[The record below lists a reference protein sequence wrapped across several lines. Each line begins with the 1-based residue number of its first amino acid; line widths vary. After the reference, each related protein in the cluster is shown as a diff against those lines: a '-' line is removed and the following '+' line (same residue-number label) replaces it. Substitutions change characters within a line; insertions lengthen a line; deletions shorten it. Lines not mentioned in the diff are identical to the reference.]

1 MADGDAEVELEEI
14 RYGNRVFSGSS
25 APALHEHPINKD
37 LIAHFKSKG
46 DSVSWGIAESIEKYE
61 EDTEKKVSRGT
72 DIAALY
78 DQETECELAKEVEN
92 RIEEVLSDDAAIMD
106 DAQVKKRAKLASR
119 FGDENADIGFAP
131 IPSGFVSYVYE
142 VVDALKF
149 HPWSRGCGFETSKT
163 DDEDAFDAKFTH
175 QVFREDESV
184 FGYAGLRMD
193 VFVCRTSLRALL
205 KTKYDNKISSAM
217 NPADPVED
225 QMREW
230 FDSEG
235 LCELYTDEKRFE
247 AEAEM
252 VEPCGGG
259 TIVAESQR
267 DDGVTTR
274 IQAYE
279 LATNE
284 EARKWH
290 AAMEAYAVF
299 FIDAASKIDNTD
311 PRWTLLVAT
320 RHHADGRWETAG
332 FTTVYRFYSYPD
344 SERARL
350 SQILVLPPYQ
360 RQGLGG
366 KMLEAVRKLA
376 LDRSMR
382 DLTIEDPTDQL
393 QRLRDVHDVKACLNL
408 PELIAKVQMAAV
420 EAARAPTQDARRSAL
435 ACTQQV
441 FDMAAAKLKICKP
454 QMRRIWE
461 ALLFIF
467 AKRSNAPENSL
478 AADAFKEL
486 IVCRLKAMY
495 NSNSDK
501 DIGTKRIIS
510 IGENDFIMTKARVL
524 VGEAPQMENPA
535 EGQADITEALG
546 ELFQECVQN
555 LSFIYAQCPSGEPMV
570 DSTTSP
576 IQSKANTNVH
586 SEPFSRAGQR
596 LCRREQVVVD
606 EDQNPRL
613 ATTGRVFKHK
623 NVAAVKAADTKRYDR
638 GSKKSGRAVVNGP
651 HMQGYKGG
659 RIAQGTGEDD
669 KEVLNDISN
678 VNQPQQQH
686 MKDLCAMYNCEEVP
700 TQGDGNCQFRALSL
714 GLYGSED
721 RHAEVRTNIV
731 QHLRENSERYFQF
744 VESEFFAD
752 YVNRISLDG
761 QWGDAITLQAF
772 VEYYSRGVRVLSD
785 NEQNPVFDHAFED
798 SSEDPITITHY
809 GEVHYNGTTPIR
821 T

>member
-1 MADGDAEVELEEI
+1 
-14 RYGNRVFSGSS
+14 
-25 APALHEHPINKD
+25 
-37 LIAHFKSKG
+37 
-46 DSVSWGIAESIEKYE
+46 
-61 EDTEKKVSRGT
+61 
-72 DIAALY
+72 
-78 DQETECELAKEVEN
+78 
-92 RIEEVLSDDAAIMD
+92 MD
-106 DAQVKKRAKLASR
+106 DAQAKKRAKLASR

-131 IPSGFVSYVYE
+131 IPSGFGASNGVGGGATPSDLKSEAANGLANGGAKPADAPVSYVCE
-142 VVDALKF
+142 AVDALKF
-149 HPWSRGCGFETSKT
+149 HPWSRGCGFEASKT
-163 DDEDAFDAKFTH
+163 NEEEAFDAEFTH
-175 QVFREDESV
+175 QVFREDESI

-193 VFVCRTSLRALL
+193 VFVCRTSLRALF

-252 VEPCGGG
+252 AEPCGGG
-259 TIVAESQR
+259 TIVAESYS
-267 DDGVTTR
+267 DDGVMTR
-274 IQAYE
+274 ITAYE

-320 RHHADGRWETAG
+320 RHHADGLWETAG

-382 DLTIEDPTDQL
+382 DLTVEDPTDQL

-408 PELIAKVQMAAV
+408 PELMAKVQAAAV
-420 EAARAPTQDARRSAL
+420 EAARAQTQDARRGAL
-435 ACTQQV
+435 ACTQQI

-467 AKRSNAPENSL
+467 AKRSNAPENSPV
-478 AADAFKEL
+478 ADAFKEL
-486 IVCRLKAMY
+486 IVRRLKAMY

-501 DIGTKRIIS
+501 DIGTKRIIP
-510 IGENDFIMTKARVL
+510 IGENDFVMTKARGS

-555 LSFIYAQCPSGEPMV
+555 LSFIYAQCK
-570 DSTTSP
+570 
-576 IQSKANTNVH
+576 I
-586 SEPFSRAGQR
+586 
-596 LCRREQVVVD
+596 
-606 EDQNPRL
+606 
-613 ATTGRVFKHK
+613 
-623 NVAAVKAADTKRYDR
+623 
-638 GSKKSGRAVVNGP
+638 
-651 HMQGYKGG
+651 
-659 RIAQGTGEDD
+659 
-669 KEVLNDISN
+669 
-678 VNQPQQQH
+678 
-686 MKDLCAMYNCEEVP
+686 
-700 TQGDGNCQFRALSL
+700 
-714 GLYGSED
+714 
-721 RHAEVRTNIV
+721 
-731 QHLRENSERYFQF
+731 
-744 VESEFFAD
+744 
-752 YVNRISLDG
+752 
-761 QWGDAITLQAF
+761 
-772 VEYYSRGVRVLSD
+772 
-785 NEQNPVFDHAFED
+785 
-798 SSEDPITITHY
+798 
-809 GEVHYNGTTPIR
+809 
-821 T
+821 

>member
-1 MADGDAEVELEEI
+1 
-14 RYGNRVFSGSS
+14 
-25 APALHEHPINKD
+25 
-37 LIAHFKSKG
+37 
-46 DSVSWGIAESIEKYE
+46 
-61 EDTEKKVSRGT
+61 
-72 DIAALY
+72 
-78 DQETECELAKEVEN
+78 
-92 RIEEVLSDDAAIMD
+92 MD
-106 DAQVKKRAKLASR
+106 DAQAKKRAKLAER
-119 FGDENADIGFAP
+119 FGDENADVGFAP
-131 IPSGFVSYVYE
+131 IPSGFGAANGAGGGAMASGLKSESGNGLANGGAKPADAPVSYVCE
-142 VVDALKF
+142 AVDALKF
-149 HPWSRGCGFETSKT
+149 HPWSRGCGLETSKR
-163 DDEDAFDAKFTH
+163 DDEDAFDAEFTH
-175 QVFREDESV
+175 QVFREDESI

-259 TIVAESQR
+259 TLVAESQR

-274 IQAYE
+274 IMAYE

-408 PELIAKVQMAAV
+408 PELMAKVQTAAV
-420 EAARAPTQDARRSAL
+420 EAAQAQTQDARRSAL
-435 ACTQQV
+435 ACTQQI

-467 AKRSNAPENSL
+467 AKRSNAPENSPV
-478 AADAFKEL
+478 ADAFKEL
-486 IVCRLKAMY
+486 IVYRLKAMY

-510 IGENDFIMTKARVL
+510 IGENDFIMTKAHGS
-524 VGEAPQMENPA
+524 VGEAPQMENPE

-555 LSFIYAQCPSGEPMV
+555 LSFIYAQC
-570 DSTTSP
+570 
-576 IQSKANTNVH
+576 
-586 SEPFSRAGQR
+586 
-596 LCRREQVVVD
+596 
-606 EDQNPRL
+606 
-613 ATTGRVFKHK
+613 
-623 NVAAVKAADTKRYDR
+623 
-638 GSKKSGRAVVNGP
+638 
-651 HMQGYKGG
+651 
-659 RIAQGTGEDD
+659 
-669 KEVLNDISN
+669 
-678 VNQPQQQH
+678 
-686 MKDLCAMYNCEEVP
+686 
-700 TQGDGNCQFRALSL
+700 
-714 GLYGSED
+714 
-721 RHAEVRTNIV
+721 NI
-731 QHLRENSERYFQF
+731 
-744 VESEFFAD
+744 
-752 YVNRISLDG
+752 
-761 QWGDAITLQAF
+761 
-772 VEYYSRGVRVLSD
+772 
-785 NEQNPVFDHAFED
+785 
-798 SSEDPITITHY
+798 
-809 GEVHYNGTTPIR
+809 
-821 T
+821 

>member
-1 MADGDAEVELEEI
+1 MVDSTTSPIQSKTNAEVELEEI
-14 RYGNRVFSGSS
+14 RCGNRVFSGSS

-332 FTTVYRFYSYPD
+332 FTTVYRFYLSRFGASEIEPD
-344 SERARL
+344 FSSPAVSATRSRREDVRSCSKARAR
-350 SQILVLPPYQ
+350 SI
-360 RQGLGG
+360 
-366 KMLEAVRKLA
+366 
-376 LDRSMR
+376 
-382 DLTIEDPTDQL
+382 
-393 QRLRDVHDVKACLNL
+393 
-408 PELIAKVQMAAV
+408 
-420 EAARAPTQDARRSAL
+420 DA
-435 ACTQQV
+435 
-441 FDMAAAKLKICKP
+441 
-454 QMRRIWE
+454 
-461 ALLFIF
+461 
-467 AKRSNAPENSL
+467 
-478 AADAFKEL
+478 
-486 IVCRLKAMY
+486 
-495 NSNSDK
+495 
-501 DIGTKRIIS
+501 
-510 IGENDFIMTKARVL
+510 
-524 VGEAPQMENPA
+524 
-535 EGQADITEALG
+535 
-546 ELFQECVQN
+546 
-555 LSFIYAQCPSGEPMV
+555 
-570 DSTTSP
+570 
-576 IQSKANTNVH
+576 
-586 SEPFSRAGQR
+586 
-596 LCRREQVVVD
+596 
-606 EDQNPRL
+606 
-613 ATTGRVFKHK
+613 
-623 NVAAVKAADTKRYDR
+623 
-638 GSKKSGRAVVNGP
+638 
-651 HMQGYKGG
+651 
-659 RIAQGTGEDD
+659 
-669 KEVLNDISN
+669 
-678 VNQPQQQH
+678 
-686 MKDLCAMYNCEEVP
+686 
-700 TQGDGNCQFRALSL
+700 
-714 GLYGSED
+714 
-721 RHAEVRTNIV
+721 
-731 QHLRENSERYFQF
+731 
-744 VESEFFAD
+744 
-752 YVNRISLDG
+752 
-761 QWGDAITLQAF
+761 
-772 VEYYSRGVRVLSD
+772 
-785 NEQNPVFDHAFED
+785 
-798 SSEDPITITHY
+798 
-809 GEVHYNGTTPIR
+809 
-821 T
+821 